1 MKIKIKSYNAVAS
14 WRWNTQINKPGATD
28 QQGQQM
34 EEEEDEED
42 EEDDVCGIC
51 QVAFEGCC
59 PNCKVPGDDCPLS
72 ECRGACANACAWMAV
87 GGELTPCRPIRRSL
101 RGVHAHRKGD
111 GNAVSYLLSG

>member
-14 WRWNTQINKPGATD
+14 WRWNTQINKPGTAD
-28 QQGQQM
+28 QQEQQQ
-34 EEEEDEED
+34 EDEED

-72 ECRGACANACAWMAV
+72 EWKHTKENACACKRWRRALILDCLMLAV
-87 GGELTPCRPIRRSL
+87 FGECTHIVRITTLNGSL
-101 RGVHAHRKGD
+101 
-111 GNAVSYLLSG
+111 SSPS